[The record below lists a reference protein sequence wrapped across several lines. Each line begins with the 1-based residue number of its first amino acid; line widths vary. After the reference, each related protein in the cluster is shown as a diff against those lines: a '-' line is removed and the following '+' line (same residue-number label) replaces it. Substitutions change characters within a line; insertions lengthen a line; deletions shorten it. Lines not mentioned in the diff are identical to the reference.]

1 MNMFKLAVIGSGNIS
16 RMHFEAYLAHPE
28 RVQVV
33 AACDIDRENVD
44 EKCQRYGIAHG
55 FSSLDEMIE
64 RAEWDIGIVCTPTS
78 VRREVVE
85 QLAAAGKHIFV
96 EKPFADSYEEA
107 LQMVNT
113 SRRAGVSLAVN
124 QNFRYHYPFEAARRL
139 IAQGTIGSVVSV
151 IHQDCMF
158 RQDVGWRI
166 QMSRHAMAVMG
177 VHWFDGFR
185 WMLSDEAV
193 SLICHTSSSPAI
205 TCKGETDASAL
216 MRFAKGTLVTYVESF
231 SSQAGRTETRVI
243 GEAGTLLLDYDQLS
257 LFDRAHRTLA
267 RERWENPLRGPH
279 KPEATFEGLNLLLTA
294 LEQQGEP
301 ANSGHDNLK
310 TIALLDGAY
319 RSAETGQVI
328 SFHEGFPR

>member
-1 MNMFKLAVIGSGNIS
+1 MKVFKLAIIGCGNNS
-16 RMHFEAYLAHPE
+16 RMHFEAYQPHPE

-33 AACDIDRENVD
+33 AACDISQESVD
-44 EKCQRYGIAHG
+44 EKCQRYGIAQG

-78 VRREVVE
+78 IRQGVVE

-96 EKPFADSYEEA
+96 EKPFADSYAEA
-107 LQMVNT
+107 SRMVNIA
-113 SRRAGVSLAVN
+113 RRASVRLAVN
-124 QNFRYHYPFEAARRL
+124 QNFRYHYPFEAVRRL
-139 IAQGTIGSVVSV
+139 IAQGAIGSVVSV

-158 RQDVGWRI
+158 RQDAGWRL

-193 SLICHTSSSPAI
+193 SLLCHTRSSSAI

-216 MRFAKGTLVTYVESF
+216 MRFARGTLVTYVESF
-231 SSQAGRTETRVI
+231 SSLAAKTETRVI
-243 GEAGTLLLDYDQLS
+243 GETGTLLLDYDQLS
-257 LFDRAHRTLA
+257 LFDREHRTLP
-267 RERWENPLRGPH
+267 RERWENPLRGPR

-294 LEQQGEP
+294 LEQQNEP
-301 ANSGHDNLK
+301 PNSGFDNLK
-310 TIALLDGAY
+310 TIALLDSAY

-328 SFHEGFPR
+328 SFREGLPL